1 MPAPIDLWKYTFNS
15 RSADEERAYREH
27 YLDTDIRHLNTTF
40 YAVTIVIAAMSVL
53 DITLLSEQPGLLL
66 GLIFKLSFLFMTV
79 AVVLI
84 VNRARKAWVL
94 DLCVVVYAIIYA
106 TGVVMAHAFGEYS
119 AARMSVIITLCIF
132 TAHIAF
138 PVYIAYLLPPVVIG
152 AIGESI
158 ILFTTDRTDLIQVRP
173 LMLVV
178 FVFGCVLTV
187 IASALH
193 HRTRWSSF
201 RALQEVKVLSG
212 FLPIC
217 ASCKQIRDD
226 NGYYQEIEKYISERS
241 EIVFS
246 HGICPDCKEEY
257 YGEFLSKQDEQA
269 EHSDNENGRTTSE
282 DNN

>member
-1 MPAPIDLWKYTFNS
+1 MRTLLDLWKYTFNS

-27 YLDTDIRHLNTTF
+27 YLDTDIRHLNITF
-40 YAVTIVIAAMSVL
+40 YAVTTIIAALTVL
-53 DITLLSEQPGLLL
+53 DFILLSDQPGLLL
-66 GLIFKLSFLFMTV
+66 GLIVKMGFLVMTV

-84 VNRARKAWVL
+84 VNRARKASVL
-94 DLCVVVYAIIYA
+94 DLCVIGYAIIYA
-106 TGVVMAHAFGEYS
+106 TGVVLAHAFGEYS

-138 PVYIAYLLPPVVIG
+138 PVYISYLMPAVAIM

-158 ILFTTDRTDLIQVRP
+158 VLFTTDRADLIQVRP
-173 LMLVV
+173 LMLIV
-178 FVFGCVLTV
+178 FFFGSILT
-187 IASALH
+187 ILASALH
-193 HRTRWSSF
+193 QRTRWSSF

-257 YGEFLSKQDEQA
+257 YGDYLSKQNDKA
-269 EHSDNENGRTTSE
+269 GNSE
-282 DNN
+282 KEKKRAASGGSN